1 MITPRAFHLIIKH
14 LNEIDQRVSLK
25 MLSKRPW
32 GEVSLTSFL
41 CDLLDKDTQPDE
53 KIDYGILQLNQDL
66 QSESKLTGIEL
77 SIESKQF
84 SPMYE
89 RYVSQSDLGIK
100 IIYENDFEPKLSWTR
115 PFLLQAKKLMAKKL
129 EPVLYDESSR
139 FESKDKGQEERI
151 DILKTVIGDSIKYL
165 YFCPRPEKTSPYVEQ
180 KLAYLRTKLLN
191 EEIFDF
197 TFGLELYNELKNGQ
211 STIGAGIFIAKTN
224 ADIQNLG
231 MVHQS
236 IFKDTI
242 PFSWF
247 IPMLFLG
254 NMEKYGLYPNDA
266 RKDKITEKIISG
278 DTSII
283 QTIKDKINPGQSNLP
298 DNFTIFPSHVL
309 TIKYAVGRD
318 FNPDNNFIENG

>member
-66 QSESKLTGIEL
+66 QAESTLTGIEL
-77 SIESKQF
+77 SIESNEF
-84 SPMYE
+84 SSMYE
-89 RYVSQSDLGIK
+89 SFVSQSDLGIK
-100 IIYENDFEPKLSWTR
+100 IIYTNNFEPELSWTR

-129 EPVLYDESSR
+129 DPVFYDESSR
-139 FESKDKGQEERI
+139 FESKNKKQEERI
-151 DILKTVIGDSIKYL
+151 AILKTVIGDSIKYL
-165 YFCPRPEKTSPYVEQ
+165 YFCPRPEKTLPHVEQ
-180 KLAYLRTKLLN
+180 QLAYLRTKRLN

-211 STIGAGIFIAKTN
+211 PTIGAGVFITETGT
-224 ADIQNLG
+224 DVQNLG

-236 IFKDTI
+236 IFEGIT

-247 IPMLFLG
+247 IPMLFLD
-254 NMEKYGLYPNDA
+254 NMQKYGLYPNDA
-266 RKDKITEKIISG
+266 KKDEITEKIISG
-278 DTSII
+278 DISII
-283 QTIKDKINPGQSNLP
+283 QTIKDKINPGRSNLP
-298 DNFTIFPSHVL
+298 DDFTIFPSHTL
-309 TIKYAVGRD
+309 TIKYAIGKD
-318 FNPDNNFIENG
+318 FNSDNNSIGNG